1 MRGNRFDVVC
11 EHFRA
16 RLEDLGKSGGPAV
29 EVGDQVF
36 DAGRP
41 FEFLNGAHRR
51 GVQPGTAVGQV
62 VAGDAGDRGIAQSHR
77 SQQVDDGV
85 DVGQRVGI
93 ELAAVGI
100 PVQFLGIRRG
110 PAHNA
115 QHRVVGSA

>member
-36 DAGRP
+36 DAARP

-77 SQQVDDGV
+77 
-85 DVGQRVGI
+85 
-93 ELAAVGI
+93 
-100 PVQFLGIRRG
+100 
-110 PAHNA
+110 
-115 QHRVVGSA
+115 